1 MRILLVDGQNLS
13 REGLASLLSSQPGF
27 VVVGEAG
34 CARDALPAARS
45 LKPDVVLT
53 EFYLPDA
60 SGPDTARLMLAEQ
73 PNMAIVFLTTRAC
86 HADLV
91 AALSAGA
98 RGFLLKS
105 IAASRLVAGLRGI
118 EQGEV
123 VIHPQMLP
131 ELILEFVRLS
141 ASAGPAGTGQESQH
155 DCNEL
160 TARELQ
166 VLHHLAQGASNQEIA
181 SQLVISINT
190 VKNHMTNILGKLQ
203 LPNRQSAAVFA
214 RSQGY

>member
-1 MRILLVDGQNLS
+1 MRILLVEGQNLS
-13 REGLASLLSSQPGF
+13 REGLASLLSTQPGF
-27 VVVGEAG
+27 VVVGEAA

-45 LKPDVVLT
+45 LKPDVVLM

-73 PNMAIVFLTTRAC
+73 PDMAIVFLTTRAC
-86 HADLV
+86 QADLV

-131 ELILEFVRLS
+131 ELISEFVRLS
-141 ASAGPAGTGQESQH
+141 ASAGQESQH
-155 DCNEL
+155 DFDEL
-160 TARELQ
+160 TPRELQ
-166 VLHHLAQGASNQEIA
+166 VLHQLAQGASNQEIA

-190 VKNHMTNILGKLQ
+190 VKNHMTNILSKLQ